1 MDAAIRRQD
10 HAIGNT
16 AGALVVGDRRAIGGK
31 EDAYLLVGAGWDFD
45 FRAEHRQKTLR
56 AGLRQQV
63 YLLRA
68 VFQIRRQVDESTV
81 VRAGVCAGVNLHIR
95 YGHEYM
101 AERPVG
107 RRTRWWI
114 ADREIDQCGLVATA
128 ASATP
133 CH

>member
-1 MDAAIRRQD
+1 
-10 HAIGNT
+10 
-16 AGALVVGDRRAIGGK
+16 
-31 EDAYLLVGAGWDFD
+31 LVGAGWDFD

-56 AGLRQQV
+56 ACLRQQID
-63 YLLRA
+63 LLWT
-68 VFQIRRQVDESTV
+68 VLQIRSQVDESGV
-81 VRAGVCAGVNLHIR
+81 VGAGVGAGVNLYVRH
-95 YGHEYM
+95 GHEYM

-114 ADREIDQCGLVATA
+114 ADREIDNGGWVATA